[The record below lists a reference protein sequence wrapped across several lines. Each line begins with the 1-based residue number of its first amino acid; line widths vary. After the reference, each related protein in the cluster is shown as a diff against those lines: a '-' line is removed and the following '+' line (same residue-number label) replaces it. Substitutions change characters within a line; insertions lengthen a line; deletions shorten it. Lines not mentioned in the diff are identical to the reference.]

1 MKTNGTFNYKPIQN
15 TEIKD
20 PKTGW
25 KTFGNSG
32 IDEWLAGCGC
42 QISRSIPAKQ
52 VLGTDGQMHSYS
64 FDVFIPKY
72 FPGADLLVI
81 GANIQVV
88 SEDGITTDEFTIQGV
103 DPYNR
108 KYVELWG

>member
-1 MKTNGTFNYKPIQN
+1 MKTNGTFNYKPILN

-32 IDEWLAGCGC
+32 TDEWLAGCEC

-72 FPGADLLVI
+72 FDGSDQLMIGVEIQVI
-81 GANIQVV
+81 GEN
-88 SEDGITTDEFTIQGV
+88 GNTDKFTIQGV

>member
-20 PKTGW
+20 PTTGW

-32 IDEWLAGCGC
+32 TDEWLTGCEC
-42 QISRSIPAKQ
+42 QIIRSIPAKQ
-52 VLGTDGQMHSYS
+52 VIGTDGQMHSYS

-72 FPGADLLVI
+72 FDFSDQLMI
-81 GANIQVV
+81 GAEIKIMGEN
-88 SEDGITTDEFTIQGV
+88 GNTDEFTIQGV